1 MEVFGKATI
10 NPFIFYSGKII
21 GYFTWVGLLLANL
34 HIAFLPRHSFA
45 FNNYISYGLL
55 ILGLLIAL
63 ISLIL
68 LGRSTRFGLPTKKTK
83 FKTSGIYKL
92 SRNPMY
98 LGFDLITIASII
110 YFLTPLIIILGL
122 YSIAV
127 YHFIILGE
135 EKHLETMFGTD
146 YKEYKSKVRR
156 YI

>member
-10 NPFIFYSGKII
+10 NPFIFYSGKIL
-21 GYFTWVGLLLANL
+21 GYFTWIGLFLDILN
-34 HIAFLPRHSFA
+34 IEFLPRHSFA
-45 FNNYISYGLL
+45 FNNHISYTLL

-63 ISLIL
+63 FSMIK
-68 LGRSTRFGLPTKKTK
+68 LGRSTRFGLPTKKTM
-83 FKTSGIYKL
+83 FKTKGIYKY

-98 LGFDLITIASII
+98 LGFDLLTIASII

-122 YSIAV
+122 YSIVV
-127 YHFIILGE
+127 YHLIILGE
-135 EKHLETMFGTD
+135 EKYLETMFGSD